1 MTSRLFVGSVVGAL
15 AAVVL
20 LPGTA
25 QAQPDFRMVWT
36 AGDNAA
42 VDYSWNDVNGQPGGF
57 GDYNGFAG
65 WNVPGN
71 EAVWEG
77 YNYTGTLVGSGQS
90 GNPGDPPGFWTL
102 QWNCVFND
110 NVSGV
115 AGPGGAFVTANLVV
129 TNNDPI
135 NIQNFSLLMSL
146 PVGAIVLPEE
156 RGSVVGTVTDITFDD
171 ATVFAP
177 VGSQIYTPR
186 IDGVDEAPGFLL
198 QDPFQA
204 SAGGPLQSG
213 PVGPADFGVPVWV
226 PSSQS
231 IDTDIGILLSFDLT
245 PGDSASFTAIFEVQP
260 VPGPA
265 ALPLLAFGLLG
276 SRRRRR

>member
-1 MTSRLFVGSVVGAL
+1 MAGAL

-20 LPGTA
+20 LPSTA
-25 QAQPDFRMVWT
+25 QAQPDFRMVWQ
-36 AGDNAA
+36 AGGNPA
-42 VDYSWNDVNGQPGGF
+42 VDYSWTDVNGLPGGF
-57 GDYNGFAG
+57 GAYNGYNQ

-77 YNYTGTLVGSGQS
+77 YNYTGTLVGSDAGGS
-90 GNPGDPPGFWTL
+90 DGLPGFWTL

-110 NVSGV
+110 AA
-115 AGPGGAFVTANLVV
+115 AGGGAFVTANLVV

-135 NIQNFSLLMSL
+135 NVQNFSLLMSL
-146 PVGAIVLPEE
+146 PVAPIVNPIE

-177 VGSQIYTPR
+177 LGSQIYTPR
-186 IDGVDEAPGFLL
+186 IDGIDEAPGFLL

-213 PVGPADFGVPVWV
+213 PVGPADFGVPVWEQATQNV
-226 PSSQS
+226 
-231 IDTDIGILLSFDLT
+231 DTDIAIFLSFDLT
-245 PGDSASFTAIFEVQP
+245 PGDSASFTAIFEVAIP
-260 VPGPA
+260 APG

-276 SRRRRR
+276 VRRRRR

>member
-1 MTSRLFVGSVVGAL
+1 MTSRLFVGSVAGAL

-20 LPGTA
+20 LPSTA
-25 QAQPDFRMVWT
+25 QAQPDLRMIWT
-36 AGDNAA
+36 AGDNDAIN
-42 VDYSWNDVNGQPGGF
+42 YNWNDVNGQPGGF
-57 GDYNGFAG
+57 GDYNGFGG

-71 EAVWEG
+71 EAIWEG
-77 YNYTGTLVGSGQS
+77 YNYTGTLVGSGA
-90 GNPGDPPGFWTL
+90 GGEPGAPPGFWTL

-110 NVSGV
+110 AVGGAA
-115 AGPGGAFVTANLVV
+115 AGGGAFVTANLVV

-146 PVGAIVLPEE
+146 PVGAILLPEE
-156 RGSVVGTVTDITFDD
+156 RGSVVGTVTDINFDD

-198 QDPFQA
+198 QDPFNA

-213 PVGPADFGVPVWV
+213 PVGPADFGIPVWV
-226 PSSQS
+226 PSSQAV
-231 IDTDIGILLSFDLT
+231 DTDIGILLSFDLT
-245 PGDSASFTAIFEVQP
+245 PGDSASFTAIFEVAI
-260 VPGPA
+260 PGPGT
-265 ALPLLAFGLLG
+265 LPLLAFGLLG
-276 SRRRRR
+276 GRRRRR